1 MLPMIE
7 AGELR
12 LAVEMA
18 RGFAK
23 EGRLA
28 DGYTCLVQELTR
40 ARKAFALGES
50 WGAEVV
56 VGYLKAV
63 DDYIARYGVRI
74 EDAAGNPA
82 VGKRWEAT
90 IGERDGS

>member
-12 LAVEMA
+12 LTAAMA
-18 RGFAK
+18 RGFAQD
-23 EGRLA
+23 GQLA
-28 DGYTCLVQELTR
+28 DGYTCLVQGLTQ

-63 DDYIARYGVRI
+63 DDYIQRHPQMR
-74 EDAAGNPA
+74 
-82 VGKRWEAT
+82 
-90 IGERDGS
+90 